1 MSNPANI
8 QIATHPPRVAT
19 TPTHQRGLGSS
30 LSIALVGLKGH
41 KVEVQ
46 ADIGNG
52 LPGMTLL
59 GLPDASLN
67 EARDR
72 VRSAAR
78 NVGIPLSAR
87 RTVINLIP
95 AGLPKKGPG
104 FDVSILI
111 AAMAADGH
119 ITSPASTAYIG
130 ELGLDGSLRPFTGTL
145 PAVLQARELG
155 IERIVVPA
163 ANDEEAR
170 LVPGIEVRSYNHVSD
185 LLIDLGADARIIV
198 NPGQQ
203 AGQADKRAD
212 HNSERVRLEPLS
224 SVSSLAVPDMAD
236 VRGQATGRWA
246 LEVAAAGGHHLLLTG
261 PPGAGKTMLAERLP
275 GILPPLT
282 DEEAMLTTSVHSLS
296 GEHVSGLIKVPPFQ
310 APHHTSSAAALV
322 GGGSGIPRPGSA
334 SRAHGG
340 VLFLDEA
347 PEFQARTLD
356 ALREPLES
364 GIITLHRSAGI
375 ASYPARFQLIM
386 AANPCP
392 CGKEGPACECAA
404 LTKRR
409 YWARMSGPLLDR
421 VDIRVN
427 VPAARLSALL
437 AHEAEES
444 SSSIRKR
451 VERARAAARERW
463 LGVAPDGNKADGVRS
478 GGTSVDSAQKEVYS
492 GASATNAS
500 VPASVLRSQRFRLTG
515 AAAQELMN
523 ISAHSGLTGRGL
535 DRVLRISWTLADLAE
550 RQAPSPEDVAA
561 AVHLRG
567 TPEAFN

>member
-1 MSNPANI
+1 MNAVTAPQS
-8 QIATHPPRVAT
+8 TPRAARAKSAPV
-19 TPTHQRGLGSS
+19 HERGLGSS

-87 RTVINLIP
+87 RIVINLIP

-104 FDVSILI
+104 FDVSILV
-111 AAMAADGH
+111 AAMAADGR
-119 ITSPASTAYIG
+119 ISSPADTAYIG
-130 ELGLDGSLRPFTGTL
+130 ELGLDGSLRPFIGTL

-155 IERIVVPA
+155 IKRIVVPA
-163 ANDEEAR
+163 ANAEEAR
-170 LVPGIEVRSYNHVSD
+170 LVPGIEVRSYNHVSA
-185 LLIDLGADARIIV
+185 LLADLGADVRHIV
-198 NPGQQ
+198 RPS
-203 AGQADKRAD
+203 KRVSKQVD
-212 HNSERVRLEPLS
+212 SVSEPSERGQHQTTEGS
-224 SVSSLAVPDMAD
+224 GSVSEVPDMAD

-296 GEHVSGLIKVPPFQ
+296 GETVSGLMRVAPFQ

-322 GGGSGIPRPGSA
+322 GGGSGIPRPGAA

-364 GIITLHRSAGI
+364 GVITLHRSAGV
-375 ASYPARFQLIM
+375 ATYPARFQLIM

-392 CGKEGPACECAA
+392 CGKEGSACDCPA

-427 VPAARLSALL
+427 VPAARLASLL
-437 AHEAEES
+437 ANDAEES
-444 SSSIRKR
+444 SACVRQR
-451 VERARAAARERW
+451 VERARASARERW
-463 LGVAPDGNKADGVRS
+463 RSVMDKADHP
-478 GGTSVDSAQKEVYS
+478 
-492 GASATNAS
+492 ASHATGSLTNAS
-500 VPASVLRSQRFRLTG
+500 VPASVLRSHKFRPSG
-515 AAAQELMN
+515 AAAKELLA
-523 ISAHSGLTGRGL
+523 ISMHSGLTGRGL
-535 DRVLRISWTLADLAE
+535 DRVLRISWTLADLAG
-550 RQAPSPEDVAA
+550 RGLPSPDDIAA